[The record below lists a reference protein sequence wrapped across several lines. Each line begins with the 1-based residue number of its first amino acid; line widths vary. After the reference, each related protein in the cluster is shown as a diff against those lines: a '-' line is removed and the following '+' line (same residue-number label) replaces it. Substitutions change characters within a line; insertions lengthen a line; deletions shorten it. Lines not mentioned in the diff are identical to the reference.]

1 LKKLAEKDPEK
12 IIYLDESGIDD
23 NEAYPYGYSIK
34 GSRVYDAKN
43 AYRNKRLSIISALHK
58 KTLIAPFVFEGYC
71 DSRLFAAY
79 IEKILIPELS
89 PGQIVIMDNASFH
102 KNKQIQLMLEKAE
115 CELFYLPPYSPDFN
129 PIEHYWAK
137 IKHSMRLHLSIFNKD
152 LYEAAKIAF
161 SIGNA

>member
-1 LKKLAEKDPEK
+1 MKYLAKKDPEK

-23 NEAYPYGYSIK
+23 NEAYSYGYGLK
-34 GSRVYDAKN
+34 GSRIYDTKN

-58 KTLIAPFVFEGYC
+58 KALIAPFVFEGYC
-71 DSRLFAAY
+71 DSKLFAAY
-79 IEKILIPELS
+79 VEKILIPELP
-89 PGQIVIMDNASFH
+89 PGHIVIMDNASFH
-102 KNKQIQLMLEKAE
+102 KNKQIQLMIERAG

-137 IKHSMRLHLSIFNKD
+137 IKHSIRLHLSFNKD